1 MCNPNKQTR
10 PHVKRNDRRTGKEEH
25 VPTLPLCARAVAGP
39 SQLNL
44 FPHIYSITARP
55 DGVYLLQSHP
65 LLWSASSYFWSM
77 SSVTVLF
84 FECSAIVSQK
94 PTKIKKINDFDYNT
108 NKLIVFY

>member
-1 MCNPNKQTR
+1 MCNPTKHKH
-10 PHVKRNDRRTGKEEH
+10 PHVKRNDRTGKEE
-25 VPTLPLCARAVAGP
+25 PLSTLPLCARAVAGP

-77 SSVTVLF
+77 SSVTVF
-84 FECSAIVSQK
+84 FNVQ
-94 PTKIKKINDFDYNT
+94 P
-108 NKLIVFY
+108 